1 MNTNQ
6 LNPNQMSYKTWI
18 ESVKRILLRYKII
31 TESTKL
37 TPNFFIEYYNEGMN
51 PIEAI
56 KEDFGEFEINY
67 NH

>member
-1 MNTNQ
+1 MN
-6 LNPNQMSYKTWI
+6 YKTWI
-18 ESVKRILLRYKII
+18 ESVKRILLRCKII

>member
-1 MNTNQ
+1 
-6 LNPNQMSYKTWI
+6 MSYKTWI